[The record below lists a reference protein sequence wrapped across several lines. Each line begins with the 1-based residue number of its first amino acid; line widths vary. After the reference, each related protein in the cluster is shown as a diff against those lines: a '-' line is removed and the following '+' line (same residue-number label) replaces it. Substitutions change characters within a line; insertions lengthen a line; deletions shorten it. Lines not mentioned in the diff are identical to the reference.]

1 MKEIKDFVIGMV
13 HCLPLPGTVGFKD
26 NCDEIIER
34 AVQDAITLE
43 KGGVDAIMIENMLD
57 DPLGLTLDIEQSV
70 ALSAITSRIREA
82 VSLPIGID
90 AAFCDYKSS
99 VSIAKFNGCQFVRIP
114 VFVDMVQFHGG
125 LITPCARDCV
135 LYRKHL
141 MAEDIL
147 IFADIQVKHTNML
160 IPVPIEQSAKNAQ
173 ACGADAIIVTG
184 STTGEATPTELIERA
199 ARVVSI
205 PVLAGSG
212 VNAGNIKSQ
221 FRVAS
226 GCIVG
231 SSLKGNGK
239 LENPILLDKTIEL
252 MKAINKG

>member
-1 MKEIKDFVIGMV
+1 MKKIQDFVIGMV
-13 HCLPLPGTVGFKD
+13 HCLPLPGTVGFR
-26 NCDEIIER
+26 NNPSEIMER
-34 AVQDAITLE
+34 ALQDALTLE

-57 DPLGLTLDIEQSV
+57 DPLGVTLDIEQSV
-70 ALSAITSRIREA
+70 ALSAIASRIREA

-99 VSIAKFNGCQFVRIP
+99 LSIAKFNGCQFVRIP

-125 LITPCARDCV
+125 LITPCARECMM
-135 LYRKHL
+135 YRKHL

-147 IFADIQVKHTNML
+147 VFADIQVKHTNML
-160 IPVPIEQSAKNAQ
+160 IPVPIEQSAKNAE

-184 STTGEATPTELIERA
+184 STTGEATPIELIERA

-212 VNAGNIKSQ
+212 VHASNISDQ
-221 FRVAS
+221 FKVAS

-231 SSLKGNGK
+231 SSLKEHGK
-239 LENPILLDKTIEL
+239 LENPIILEKITEL
-252 MKAINKG
+252 MEAITKA